1 MAKKIWLV
9 ILILSITTFVLA
21 DMQLKNIIIVPKPSE
36 LEVKVWLNKPEGA
49 VYQVGESINIF
60 FRANKSCYVV
70 IYDIRPDGKIT
81 LLFPNRYDTN
91 NYIAPNVTYKL
102 PISTAYSLKV
112 TPPEG
117 KEYIQIIAS
126 TSYIPIIQQLRELGT
141 TKTFPEL
148 TTDPE
153 NYVQKQI
160 LPYLTGEWAS
170 DITYFYVGRAPRTG
184 VVQLESN
191 PTGAHVYVDGKYLG
205 RTPARIE
212 LDEGQHFA
220 TFYWEDQVLVET
232 FFVTAGRTT
241 VVTANFLRK
250 TMLDIQTTPPGAQ
263 IYLNGNY
270 IGVSPLQIE
279 VQPGVHTVLATRP
292 GYVPAQ
298 QSITVALGETKTV
311 NLVLN
316 PEQARLNIFTNPVG
330 ASIYID
336 GQYRGTTTSAG
347 LSLSLVPGTYTIVA
361 RMSNYQDASVTVT
374 LNPGETRSVTLTL
387 SPIVRK
393 GTLNIFTNPVGAS
406 IYVDGNYVGVTR
418 TTGLSVQV
426 DPGMHTI
433 IATMDGYQDT
443 TVTVNISSG
452 ETRRVDI
459 TLPPIVRTGF
469 LMIYTTPTNASI
481 YVNGR
486 YVGVAGSAGLRVEV
500 DANVVHRVVASLPD
514 YEDAS
519 IEVQVAPNETRTVR
533 LTLEPISK
541 VGTVN
546 ISSTPSNALVYI
558 NGYLKGIT
566 PLRIDLDYGTYQLV
580 VLKGGYYAEVLT
592 LRVDKKNVSVS
603 VTLRPIQ

>member
-1 MAKKIWLV
+1 MSKKVW
-9 ILILSITTFVLA
+9 ILILVSLIATMSFA
-21 DMQLKNIIIVPKPSE
+21 EMQLKNIIIVPKPSE
-36 LEVKVWLNKPEGA
+36 LEVRVWLNKPEGA

-60 FRANKSCYVV
+60 FKANKSCYVV

-102 PISTAYSLKV
+102 PISTTYSLKV
-112 TPPEG
+112 SPPEG
-117 KEYIQIIAS
+117 KEFIQIIAS

-141 TKTFPEL
+141 TQTFPEL

-153 NYVQKQI
+153 NYVQRQI

-191 PTGAHVYVDGKYLG
+191 PTGAYVYVDGRYLG
-205 RTPARIE
+205 RTPARVE

-220 TFYWEDQVLVET
+220 TFYLQDQVIVET
-232 FFVTAGRTT
+232 FFVTEGRTI

-250 TMLDIQTTPPGAQ
+250 TMLNIQTTPPGAQ
-263 IYLNGNY
+263 IYLNGSY
-270 IGVSPLQIE
+270 VGVSPLQIE
-279 VQPGVHTVLATRP
+279 VQPGTHTILATRP
-292 GYVPAQ
+292 GYEPEQRSVT
-298 QSITVALGETKTV
+298 IALGETKTV
-311 NLVLN
+311 SMALS
-316 PEQARLNIFTNPVG
+316 PERATLIVFTNPIG
-330 ASIYID
+330 ASIYINT
-336 GQYRGTTTSAG
+336 QYRGTTTSAG
-347 LSLSLVPGTYTIVA
+347 LSLSLTPATYTIVA
-361 RMSNYQDASVTVT
+361 RMSGYQDASVTVT
-374 LNPGETRSVTLTL
+374 LSPGETRSVTLNL
-387 SPIVRK
+387 APAVRK

-406 IYVDGNYVGVTR
+406 IYVDGTYVGTAR
-418 TTGLSVQV
+418 ATGLSVQV
-426 DPGMHTI
+426 DPGPHTI

-443 TVTVNISSG
+443 TVTVSVASG
-452 ETRRVDI
+452 ETKRIDI

-469 LMIYTTPTNASI
+469 LLIYTTPPNASI

-486 YVGVAGSAGLRVEV
+486 YVGVADPSGLRVEV
-500 DANVVHRVVASLPD
+500 DANIVHRVVASLPD

-519 IEVQVAPNETRTVR
+519 TEVQVTPNETKTVR
-533 LTLEPISK
+533 LTLEPVSRI
-541 VGTVN
+541 GTVS
-546 ISSTPSNALVYI
+546 ISSSPSNALVYI

-580 VLKGGYYAEVLT
+580 VIKGGYYAEVLT
-592 LRVDKKNVSVS
+592 LKVDRKTVNVS